1 MSLTDLEKMDEFKS
15 SLIKKLDSINS
26 LEDIR
31 NFILNVTKPQLKT
44 VVVNKIDELIT
55 QLQTEI
61 DTVTTNN
68 ETKIANLQEFKTE
81 IQAL

>member
-1 MSLTDLEKMDEFKS
+1 MALTNLEKMDELKS
-15 SLIKKLDSINS
+15 SLIKKLDSFNS
-26 LEDIR
+26 LDDIR

-55 QLQTEI
+55 QLQDEI

-68 ETKIANLQEFKTE
+68 QAKIADLQAFKTE
-81 IQAL
+81 VQAL